1 MAKKQHLGLLPIL
14 GSAEEEIWPVVVA
27 EGEGQGPLIKLE
39 MMISEPCQKTEKNSV
54 LAVGKGNVKVKFEPN
69 IDEHQ

>member
-1 MAKKQHLGLLPIL
+1 MGGGWQ
-14 GSAEEEIWPVVVA
+14 E
-27 EGEGQGPLIKLE
+27 PLIKLE

-69 IDEHQ
+69 IQNNISELFC